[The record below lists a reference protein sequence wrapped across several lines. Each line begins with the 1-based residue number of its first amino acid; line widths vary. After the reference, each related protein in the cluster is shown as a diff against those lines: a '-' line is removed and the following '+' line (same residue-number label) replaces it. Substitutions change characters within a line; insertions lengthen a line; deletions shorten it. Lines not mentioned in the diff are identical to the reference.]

1 MIKEEFEKLLL
12 LEWTDEEREM
22 IKRIMEGILYYR
34 KLLPK
39 TLKHDVISALQ
50 LCNTLKV
57 KLENLEKIVQTINE
71 NKEVHE

>member
-12 LEWTDEEREM
+12 LEWNDEEREM
-22 IKRIMEGILYYR
+22 INRIMEGILYYK

-39 TLKHDVISALQ
+39 TLKNDVISALQ

-57 KLENLEKIVQTINE
+57 KLENLEKLIEI
-71 NKEVHE
+71 NKEENN